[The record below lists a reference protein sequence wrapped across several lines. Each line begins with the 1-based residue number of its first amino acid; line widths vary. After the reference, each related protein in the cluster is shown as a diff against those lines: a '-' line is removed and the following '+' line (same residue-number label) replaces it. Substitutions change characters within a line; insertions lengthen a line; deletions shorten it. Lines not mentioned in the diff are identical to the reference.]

1 MPIQWRTDYAV
12 RLMYEAARLGD
23 GSMATV
29 QHLAEAGSVPYDFA
43 RQIAN
48 ELVRGGLMVSRRG
61 ARGGVGL
68 ARSAADITL
77 FNIFEVMGERATLSL
92 CTFDPG
98 VCNRTD
104 NCPIHNSVWR
114 DIDAMIE
121 QKLTSVSLAEC
132 VTRGSATA
140 ESA

>member
-29 QHLAEAGSVPYDFA
+29 QRLAEAGSVPYDFA

-48 ELVRGGLMVSRRG
+48 ELVRGGLMVSQRG

-68 ARSAADITL
+68 AKPAADITL
-77 FNIFEVMGERATLSL
+77 FDIFEVMGERATLSL

-98 VCNRTD
+98 VCSRTD

-114 DIDAMIE
+114 DVDAMIE
-121 QKLTSVSLAEC
+121 QQLTSVSLADC
-132 VTRGSATA
+132 VTRGSTAA

>member
-1 MPIQWRTDYAV
+1 
-12 RLMYEAARLGD
+12 
-23 GSMATV
+23 MATV
-29 QHLAEAGSVPYDFA
+29 QRLAEAGSVPYDFA

-48 ELVRGGLMVSRRG
+48 ELVRGGLMVSQRG

-68 ARSAADITL
+68 AKPAADITL
-77 FNIFEVMGERATLSL
+77 FDIFEVMGERATLSL

-98 VCNRTD
+98 VCNRAD

-114 DIDAMIE
+114 DVDAMIE
-121 QKLTSVSLAEC
+121 QQLTSVSLADC
-132 VTRGSATA
+132 VTRGNTAA